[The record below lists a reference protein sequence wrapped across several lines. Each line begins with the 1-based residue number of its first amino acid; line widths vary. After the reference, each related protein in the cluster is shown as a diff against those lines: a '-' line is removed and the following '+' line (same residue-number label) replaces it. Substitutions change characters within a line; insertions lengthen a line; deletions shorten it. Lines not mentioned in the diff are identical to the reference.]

1 MAEKQRQNINKNKKS
16 LNKQKY
22 NLTIAFLLL
31 LFERTHQQH
40 FALSSPP
47 KMNKHP
53 QKVSTL
59 HWVE

>member
-1 MAEKQRQNINKNKKS
+1 MAEKRQNINKNKKS

-40 FALSSPP
+40 SALSNPP

-53 QKVSTL
+53 QKVSTP